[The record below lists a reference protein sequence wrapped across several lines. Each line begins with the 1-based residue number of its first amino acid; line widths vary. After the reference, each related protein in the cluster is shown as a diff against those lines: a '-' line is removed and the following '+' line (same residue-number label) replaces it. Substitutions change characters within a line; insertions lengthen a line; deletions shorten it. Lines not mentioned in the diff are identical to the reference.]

1 MKKKIVC
8 TLIAFLAVSA
18 LFAQKDQVVG
28 YWLTEEGQSQV
39 HIFEKNNGKM
49 YGKIVWL
56 EEPLNEDGSPKR
68 DIENMDEE
76 KQHRKIL
83 GMTIL
88 KDFEYDQA
96 DEKWENGKIYDPE
109 SGKTYDCYMWFDGNN
124 KVLNVKGYIGL
135 SVIGRKTE
143 WTRETEKR

>member
-1 MKKKIVC
+1 MKKKILF
-8 TLIAFLAVSA
+8 TLIALFTITV
-18 LFAQKDQVVG
+18 LFAQKNQVVG

-39 HIFEKNNGKM
+39 QIYEKSNGKI

-68 DIENMDEE
+68 DTENPNDD
-76 KQHRKIL
+76 KQDRKIL

-88 KDFEYDQA
+88 KNFEYDEA
-96 DEKWENGKIYDPE
+96 DEKWEDGEIYDPE

-124 KVLNVKGYIGL
+124 NVLNVKGYIGL

-143 WTRETEKR
+143 WTREAQKR